1 VIATAPSSEAAGV
14 PAPLDAAEGR
24 VRWEVLI
31 VPLVLVHA
39 VVFVLPL
46 LLFAANAFRGMEGP
60 ALVGGDVTLRNFAS
74 VVLDGYYQKAFLR
87 SAALSAATALVTL
100 VLGYPV
106 AYLLSRSGALWTR
119 LLLLVLISSVFVSLV
134 VRTLG
139 WKTVLDD
146 NGMLGR
152 LVAALPLIGGS
163 VKLLSSPLGI
173 LVGLVHTELPF
184 MILILLPVLQSI
196 SPSLEEAAAGLGAG
210 RALILWRVLLPL
222 SRPGI
227 VAGALLVFS
236 VSMGLYVPPA
246 LLGGNLV
253 ATMPTLI
260 YSEAMVAL
268 NYPMAAALSTVLALV
283 VIATV
288 GTATWMAARSTRE
301 LA

>member
-1 VIATAPSSEAAGV
+1 V
-14 PAPLDAAEGR
+14 PVPLDAAEGR
-24 VRWEVLI
+24 VRWEVLM

-46 LLFAANAFRGMEGP
+46 LLFAANAFRDMEGP

-87 SAALSAATALVTL
+87 SAALSATTALVTL

-106 AYLLSRSGALWTR
+106 AYLLSRSSALWTR

-152 LVAALPLIGGS
+152 LVAAIPLIGGS

-288 GTATWMAARSTRE
+288 GTATWIAARSTRV

>member
-1 VIATAPSSEAAGV
+1 MSAGPSPDMDGLPARQGAAG
-14 PAPLDAAEGR
+14 GR
-24 VRWEVLI
+24 VRWEVL
-31 VPLVLVHA
+31 VLPLVVVHA

-60 ALVGGDVTLRNFAS
+60 AMVGGDVTLRNFAS

-87 SAALSAATALVTL
+87 SASLSAATALVTL

-106 AYLLSRSGALWTR
+106 AYLLSRSRAAWTK

-146 NGMLGR
+146 NGMLGQ
-152 LVAALPLIGGS
+152 LVAAIPLVGGS

-196 SPSLEEAAAGLGAG
+196 NPALEEAAAGLGAG
-210 RALILWRVLLPL
+210 RVVILWRVLLPL
-222 SRPGI
+222 SRPGV
-227 VAGALLVFS
+227 VAGSLLVFS

-288 GTATWMAARSTRE
+288 GAATWIAARSTRV